1 MLGGADNPN
10 GELPSYITG
19 ADKMPPMKLN
29 ARQVDAAKPR
39 EKAYKLAD
47 GAGLYLEVVPSG
59 SRYWRM
65 KYRFNGKEKRMAFG
79 VYPAVSLAQARA
91 LRDEAKKKLA
101 EGIDPSFAKK
111 EEKLVRDVQLNNT
124 FQAVALEWHGTKV
137 SRWSEGYASDII
149 EAFNKDIFPYIGL
162 QPVNEIKPL
171 VLLNVLRRMESRG
184 ATEKAKKVRQRCSE
198 VFRYAIVTGRAEYN
212 TAADLTSA
220 MSGHESKHYP
230 FLTVEELPDFF
241 KALSSYTGSPLVV
254 LAARLLILTG
264 VRTGELRGAF
274 WSEFDLEKAV
284 WEIPA
289 ERMKMKRPHLVP
301 LSTQALEIVQ
311 QLKVMSGQYPLV
323 FPGRNDPRKTMSEA
337 SINQVFKR
345 IGYTGKV
352 TGHGF
357 RHTMSTILHEE
368 GFNTTWIE
376 TQLAHVDKNAIR
388 GTYNHALYLEGR
400 REMMQWYA
408 DYIDK
413 VGRGALRSAS

>member
-1 MLGGADNPN
+1 
-10 GELPSYITG
+10 
-19 ADKMPPMKLN
+19 MKLN

-149 EAFNKDIFPYIGL
+149 EAFNKDIFPYIGQL
-162 QPVNEIKPL
+162 PVNDIKPL

-212 TAADLTSA
+212 PAADLTSA

-241 KALSSYTGSPLVV
+241 KALAGYTGSPLVV

-311 QLKVMSGQYPLV
+311 QLKVISGQYPLV

-337 SINQVFKR
+337 SMNQVFKR

-368 GFNTTWIE
+368 GFNTAWIE

-400 REMMQWYA
+400 
-408 DYIDK
+408 
-413 VGRGALRSAS
+413 

>member
-1 MLGGADNPN
+1 
-10 GELPSYITG
+10 
-19 ADKMPPMKLN
+19 MKLN

-65 KYRFNGKEKRMAFG
+65 KYRFNGKEKRLAFG

-149 EAFNKDIFPYIGL
+149 EAFNKDIFPYIGQL
-162 QPVNEIKPL
+162 PVNNIKPL

-212 TAADLTSA
+212 PAADLTSA

-241 KALSSYTGSPLVV
+241 KALTGYTGSPLVV

-311 QLKVMSGQYPLV
+311 QLKVISGQYPLV

-368 GFNTTWIE
+368 GFNTAWIE

-408 DYIDK
+408 DCIDNISK
-413 VGRGALRSAS
+413 FNLIIAS

>member
-1 MLGGADNPN
+1 
-10 GELPSYITG
+10 
-19 ADKMPPMKLN
+19 MKLN

-149 EAFNKDIFPYIGL
+149 EAFNKDIFPYIGQL
-162 QPVNEIKPL
+162 PVNEIKPL

-212 TAADLTSA
+212 PAADLTSA

-241 KALSSYTGSPLVV
+241 KALSGYTGSPLIV

-289 ERMKMKRPHLVP
+289 ERMKMKRPHLVL

-368 GFNTTWIE
+368 GFNTAWIE

-400 REMMQWYA
+400 KEMMQWYG
-408 DYIDK
+408 DYVD
-413 VGRGALRSAS
+413 SCESNN

>member
-1 MLGGADNPN
+1 
-10 GELPSYITG
+10 
-19 ADKMPPMKLN
+19 MKLN
-29 ARQVDAAKPR
+29 ARQVDTAKPR
-39 EKAYKLAD
+39 EKAYQLAD
-47 GAGLYLEVVPSG
+47 GAGLYPEVVPSG

-65 KYRFNGKEKRMAFG
+65 KYRFNGKEKRLAFG

-111 EEKLVRDVQLNNT
+111 EEKLVRDVRLHNT

-149 EAFNKDIFPYIGL
+149 EAFNKDIFPYIGQ

-184 ATEKAKKVRQRCSE
+184 ATEKAKKVPQRCSE

-212 TAADLTSA
+212 PAADLTSA

-241 KALSSYTGSPLVV
+241 KALSGYTGSPLIV

-368 GFNTTWIE
+368 GFNTAWIE

-400 REMMQWYA
+400 KEMMQWYG
-408 DYIDK
+408 DYVD
-413 VGRGALRSAS
+413 SCESNN

>member
-1 MLGGADNPN
+1 
-10 GELPSYITG
+10 
-19 ADKMPPMKLN
+19 MKLN
-29 ARQVDAAKPR
+29 ARQVDAAKPK

-111 EEKLVRDVQLNNT
+111 EEKLVRDVRLHNT

-149 EAFNKDIFPYIGL
+149 EAFNKDIFPYIGQ

-212 TAADLTSA
+212 PAADLTSA

-241 KALSSYTGSPLVV
+241 KALSGYTGSPLIV

-368 GFNTTWIE
+368 GFNTAWIE

-400 REMMQWYA
+400 KEMMQWYGGYV
-408 DYIDK
+408 D
-413 VGRGALRSAS
+413 SCESNN

>member
-1 MLGGADNPN
+1 
-10 GELPSYITG
+10 
-19 ADKMPPMKLN
+19 MKLN

-79 VYPAVSLAQARA
+79 AYPAVSLAQARA
-91 LRDEAKKKLA
+91 LRDDAKKKLA
-101 EGIDPSFAKK
+101 EGIDPSLAKK

-149 EAFNKDIFPYIGL
+149 EAFNKDIFPYIGQ

-171 VLLNVLRRMESRG
+171 VLLNVLRRIESRG

-212 TAADLTSA
+212 PAADLTSA

-241 KALSSYTGSPLVV
+241 KALAGYTGSPLVV

-345 IGYTGKV
+345 IGYTGRV

-368 GFNTTWIE
+368 GFNTAWIE

-408 DYIDK
+408 DYINANHNSCISLLVNATK
-413 VGRGALRSAS
+413 

>member
-1 MLGGADNPN
+1 
-10 GELPSYITG
+10 
-19 ADKMPPMKLN
+19 MKLN
-29 ARQVDAAKPR
+29 ARQVDAAKPK

-111 EEKLVRDVQLNNT
+111 EEKLVRDVRLHNT

-149 EAFNKDIFPYIGL
+149 EAFNKDIFPYIGQ

-212 TAADLTSA
+212 PAADLTSA

-230 FLTVEELPDFF
+230 FLTVKELPDFF
-241 KALSSYTGSPLVV
+241 KALSGYTGSPLIV

-289 ERMKMKRPHLVP
+289 ERMKMKRPHLVL

-368 GFNTTWIE
+368 GFNTAWIE

-400 REMMQWYA
+400 KEMMQWYG
-408 DYIDK
+408 DYVD
-413 VGRGALRSAS
+413 SCESNN

>member
-1 MLGGADNPN
+1 
-10 GELPSYITG
+10 
-19 ADKMPPMKLN
+19 MKLN

-149 EAFNKDIFPYIGL
+149 EAFNKDIFPYIGQ

-171 VLLNVLRRMESRG
+171 VLLNVLRRMETRG

-212 TAADLTSA
+212 PAADLTSA

-241 KALSSYTGSPLVV
+241 KALAGYTGSPLVV
-254 LAARLLILTG
+254 LAACLLILTG

-311 QLKVMSGQYPLV
+311 QLKGMTGQYPLI

-357 RHTMSTILHEE
+357 RHTMSTILHEQ
-368 GFNTTWIE
+368 GFNSAWIE

-388 GTYNHALYLEGR
+388 GTYNHAQYLEGR
-400 REMMQWYA
+400 REMMQWYG
-408 DYIDK
+408 DFIDE
-413 VGRGALRSAS
+413 LRMREAVVNMRVAG

>member
-1 MLGGADNPN
+1 M
-10 GELPSYITG
+10 
-19 ADKMPPMKLN
+19 
-29 ARQVDAAKPR
+29 
-39 EKAYKLAD
+39 
-47 GAGLYLEVVPSG
+47 
-59 SRYWRM
+59 
-65 KYRFNGKEKRMAFG
+65 
-79 VYPAVSLAQARA
+79 
-91 LRDEAKKKLA
+91 
-101 EGIDPSFAKK
+101 
-111 EEKLVRDVQLNNT
+111 QLNNT

-149 EAFNKDIFPYIGL
+149 EAFNKDIFPYIGQ

-212 TAADLTSA
+212 PAADLTSA

-241 KALSSYTGSPLVV
+241 KALSGYTGSPLIV

-289 ERMKMKRPHLVP
+289 ERMKMKRPHLVL

-323 FPGRNDPRKTMSEA
+323 FPGRNDPRKTMSKA

-368 GFNTTWIE
+368 GFNTAWIE

-400 REMMQWYA
+400 KEMMQWYG
-408 DYIDK
+408 DYVD
-413 VGRGALRSAS
+413 SCESNN

>member
-1 MLGGADNPN
+1 
-10 GELPSYITG
+10 
-19 ADKMPPMKLN
+19 MKLN

-137 SRWSEGYASDII
+137 SRWSEGYASDIL
-149 EAFNKDIFPYIGL
+149 EAFNKDIFPYIGQ

-212 TAADLTSA
+212 PAADLTSA

-241 KALSSYTGSPLVV
+241 KALSGYTGSPLVV

-274 WSEFDLEKAV
+274 WSEFDFEKAV

-357 RHTMSTILHEE
+357 RHTMSTILHEQ
-368 GFNTTWIE
+368 GFNSAWIE
-376 TQLAHVDKNAIR
+376 LQLAHVDKNSIR
-388 GTYNHALYLEGR
+388 GTYNHAQYLEGR
-400 REMMQWYA
+400 REMMQWYG
-408 DYIDK
+408 DLIEQFCLLSK
-413 VGRGALRSAS
+413 M

>member
-1 MLGGADNPN
+1 
-10 GELPSYITG
+10 
-19 ADKMPPMKLN
+19 MKLN

-65 KYRFNGKEKRMAFG
+65 KYRFNGKEKRLAFG

-124 FQAVALEWHGTKV
+124 FQSVALEWHGTKV

-149 EAFNKDIFPYIGL
+149 EAFNKDIFPYIGQ

-212 TAADLTSA
+212 PAADLTSA

-241 KALSSYTGSPLVV
+241 KALAGYTGSPLVV

-264 VRTGELRGAF
+264 VRTGELRGAS

-311 QLKVMSGQYPLV
+311 QLKVMTGQYPLV

-357 RHTMSTILHEE
+357 RHTMSTILHEK
-368 GFNTTWIE
+368 GFNTAWIE

-408 DYIDK
+408 DYIYNIGK
-413 VGRGALRSAS
+413 LNLIIAS

>member
-1 MLGGADNPN
+1 
-10 GELPSYITG
+10 
-19 ADKMPPMKLN
+19 MKLN
-29 ARQVDAAKPR
+29 ARQVDTAKPR
-39 EKAYKLAD
+39 EKAYQLAD
-47 GAGLYLEVVPSG
+47 GAGLYPEVVPSG

-65 KYRFNGKEKRMAFG
+65 KYRFNGKEKRLAFG

-111 EEKLVRDVQLNNT
+111 EEKLVRDVRLHNT

-149 EAFNKDIFPYIGL
+149 EAFNKDIFPYIGQ

-212 TAADLTSA
+212 PAADLTSA

-241 KALSSYTGSPLVV
+241 KALSGYTGSPLIV
-254 LAARLLILTG
+254 LAARLLIFTG

-368 GFNTTWIE
+368 GFNTAWIE

-400 REMMQWYA
+400 KEMMQWYG
-408 DYIDK
+408 DYVD
-413 VGRGALRSAS
+413 SCESNN

>member
-1 MLGGADNPN
+1 
-10 GELPSYITG
+10 
-19 ADKMPPMKLN
+19 MKLN

-39 EKAYKLAD
+39 EKAYKLTD

-149 EAFNKDIFPYIGL
+149 EAFNKDIFPYIGQ

-212 TAADLTSA
+212 PAADLTSA

-301 LSTQALEIVQ
+301 LSTQAQEIVQ

-323 FPGRNDPRKTMSEA
+323 FPGKNDPRKTMSEA

-345 IGYTGKV
+345 IGYTGRV

-368 GFNTTWIE
+368 GFNTAWIE

-400 REMMQWYA
+400 RKMMQWYA
-408 DYIDK
+408 DYIEASLTK
-413 VGRGALRSAS
+413 VI

>member
-1 MLGGADNPN
+1 
-10 GELPSYITG
+10 
-19 ADKMPPMKLN
+19 MKLN

-47 GAGLYLEVVPSG
+47 SAGLYLEVVPSG

-91 LRDEAKKKLA
+91 VRNEAKKKLA

-137 SRWSEGYASDII
+137 NRWSEGYASDII
-149 EAFNKDIFPYIGL
+149 EAFNKDIFPYIGQ

-212 TAADLTSA
+212 PAADLTSA

-241 KALSSYTGSPLVV
+241 KALSGYTGSPLIV

-301 LSTQALEIVQ
+301 LSTQALEIIQ

-368 GFNTTWIE
+368 GFNTAWIE
-376 TQLAHVDKNAIR
+376 TQLAHVEKNAIR
-388 GTYNHALYLEGR
+388 GTYNHALYFEGR

-408 DYIDK
+408 DYTST
-413 VGRGALRSAS
+413 LRRN

>member
-1 MLGGADNPN
+1 
-10 GELPSYITG
+10 
-19 ADKMPPMKLN
+19 MKLN

-39 EKAYKLAD
+39 EKTYKLAD

-149 EAFNKDIFPYIGL
+149 EAFNKDIFPYIGQL
-162 QPVNEIKPL
+162 PVNDIKPL

-212 TAADLTSA
+212 PAADLTSA

-241 KALSSYTGSPLVV
+241 KALSGYTGSPLVV

-289 ERMKMKRPHLVP
+289 DRMKMKRPHLVP

-368 GFNTTWIE
+368 GFNTAWIE

-408 DYIDK
+408 DYINSI
-413 VGRGALRSAS
+413 GELNTYGGLIIPASNLSIYS

>member
-1 MLGGADNPN
+1 
-10 GELPSYITG
+10 
-19 ADKMPPMKLN
+19 MKLN

-91 LRDEAKKKLA
+91 LRDDAKKKLA
-101 EGIDPSFAKK
+101 EGIDPSLAKK

-149 EAFNKDIFPYIGL
+149 EAFNKDIFPYIGQ

-171 VLLNVLRRMESRG
+171 VLLNVLRRIESRG

-212 TAADLTSA
+212 PAADLTSA

-241 KALSSYTGSPLVV
+241 KALAGYTGSPLVV

-345 IGYTGKV
+345 IGYTGRV

-368 GFNTTWIE
+368 GFNTAWIE

-408 DYIDK
+408 DYINYVNWELSKK
-413 VGRGALRSAS
+413 VLLRRNELIARLAMESGNHEKD

>member
-1 MLGGADNPN
+1 
-10 GELPSYITG
+10 
-19 ADKMPPMKLN
+19 MKLN

-91 LRDEAKKKLA
+91 LRDDAKKKLA
-101 EGIDPSFAKK
+101 EGIDPSLAKK

-149 EAFNKDIFPYIGL
+149 EAFNKDIFPYIGQ

-171 VLLNVLRRMESRG
+171 VLLNVLRRIESRG

-212 TAADLTSA
+212 PAADLTSA

-230 FLTVEELPDFF
+230 FLTVEELTDFF
-241 KALSSYTGSPLVV
+241 KALAGYTGSPLVV

-345 IGYTGKV
+345 IGYTGRV

-368 GFNTTWIE
+368 GFNTAWIE

-408 DYIDK
+408 DYINANHNSCISLLVNATK
-413 VGRGALRSAS
+413 

>member
-1 MLGGADNPN
+1 
-10 GELPSYITG
+10 
-19 ADKMPPMKLN
+19 MKLN

-47 GAGLYLEVVPSG
+47 SAGLYLEVVPSG

-91 LRDEAKKKLA
+91 VRNEAKKKLA

-137 SRWSEGYASDII
+137 NRWSEGYASDII
-149 EAFNKDIFPYIGL
+149 EAFNKDIFPYIGQ

-212 TAADLTSA
+212 PAADLTSA

-241 KALSSYTGSPLVV
+241 KALAGYTGSPLVV

-301 LSTQALEIVQ
+301 LSTQALEIIQ

-368 GFNTTWIE
+368 GFNMAWIE
-376 TQLAHVDKNAIR
+376 TQLAHVEKNAIR
-388 GTYNHALYLEGR
+388 GTYNHALYFEGR

-408 DYIDK
+408 DYTST
-413 VGRGALRSAS
+413 LRRN

>member
-1 MLGGADNPN
+1 
-10 GELPSYITG
+10 
-19 ADKMPPMKLN
+19 MKLN

-79 VYPAVSLAQARA
+79 VYPTVSLAQARA

-111 EEKLVRDVQLNNT
+111 EEKLVLDVQLNNT

-137 SRWSEGYASDII
+137 SRWSEGYASDIM
-149 EAFNKDIFPYIGL
+149 EAFNKDIFPYIGQ

-212 TAADLTSA
+212 PAADLTSA

-241 KALSSYTGSPLVV
+241 KALSGYTGSPLVV

-264 VRTGELRGAF
+264 VRTGELRGAL

-289 ERMKMKRPHLVP
+289 ARMKMKRPHLVP
-301 LSTQALEIVQ
+301 LSTQALEILQ

-368 GFNTTWIE
+368 GFNTAWIE

-400 REMMQWYA
+400 KEMMQWYA
-408 DYIDK
+408 DYIK
-413 VGRGALRSAS
+413 CLFVTNVRHVS

>member
-1 MLGGADNPN
+1 
-10 GELPSYITG
+10 
-19 ADKMPPMKLN
+19 MKLN
-29 ARQVDAAKPR
+29 ARQVDAAKPK

-111 EEKLVRDVQLNNT
+111 EEKLVRDVRLHNT

-149 EAFNKDIFPYIGL
+149 EAFNKDIFPYIGQ

-212 TAADLTSA
+212 PAADLTSA

-230 FLTVEELPDFF
+230 FITVEELPDFF
-241 KALSSYTGSPLVV
+241 KALSGYTGSPLIV

-289 ERMKMKRPHLVP
+289 ERMKMKRPHLVL

-323 FPGRNDPRKTMSEA
+323 FPGRNDPRKRMSEA

-368 GFNTTWIE
+368 GFNTAWIE

-400 REMMQWYA
+400 KEMMQWYG
-408 DYIDK
+408 DYVD
-413 VGRGALRSAS
+413 SCESNN

>member
-1 MLGGADNPN
+1 
-10 GELPSYITG
+10 
-19 ADKMPPMKLN
+19 MKLN

-91 LRDEAKKKLA
+91 LRDDAKKKLA
-101 EGIDPSFAKK
+101 EGIDPSLAKK

-149 EAFNKDIFPYIGL
+149 EAFNKDIFPYIGQ

-171 VLLNVLRRMESRG
+171 VLLNVLRRIESRG

-212 TAADLTSA
+212 PAADLTSA
-220 MSGHESKHYP
+220 MSGHEPKHYP

-241 KALSSYTGSPLVV
+241 KALAGYTGSPLVV

-345 IGYTGKV
+345 IGYTGRV

-368 GFNTTWIE
+368 GFNTAWIE

-408 DYIDK
+408 DYINANHNSCISLLVNATK
-413 VGRGALRSAS
+413 

>member
-1 MLGGADNPN
+1 
-10 GELPSYITG
+10 
-19 ADKMPPMKLN
+19 MKLN
-29 ARQVDAAKPR
+29 ARQVDAAKPK

-111 EEKLVRDVQLNNT
+111 EEKLVRAVRLHNT

-149 EAFNKDIFPYIGL
+149 EAFNKDIFPYIGQ

-212 TAADLTSA
+212 PASDLTSA

-241 KALSSYTGSPLVV
+241 KALSGYTGSPLIV

-368 GFNTTWIE
+368 GFNTAWIE

-400 REMMQWYA
+400 KEMMQWYG
-408 DYIDK
+408 DYVD
-413 VGRGALRSAS
+413 SCESNN

>member
-1 MLGGADNPN
+1 
-10 GELPSYITG
+10 
-19 ADKMPPMKLN
+19 MKLN

-111 EEKLVRDVQLNNT
+111 EEKLVRNVQLNNT
-124 FQAVALEWHGTKV
+124 FQAVSLEWHGTKV

-149 EAFNKDIFPYIGL
+149 EAFNKDIFPYIGQ

-212 TAADLTSA
+212 PAADLTSA

-241 KALSSYTGSPLVV
+241 KALAGYTGSPLVV

-264 VRTGELRGAF
+264 VRTGELRGAS

-311 QLKVMSGQYPLV
+311 QLKVMTGQYPLV

-368 GFNTTWIE
+368 GFNTAWIE

-408 DYIDK
+408 NYIGNI
-413 VGRGALRSAS
+413 GRSRLTNVS

>member
-1 MLGGADNPN
+1 
-10 GELPSYITG
+10 
-19 ADKMPPMKLN
+19 MKLN
-29 ARQVDAAKPR
+29 ARQVDAAKPK

-111 EEKLVRDVQLNNT
+111 EEKLVRDVRLHNT

-149 EAFNKDIFPYIGL
+149 EAFNKDIFPYIGQ

-212 TAADLTSA
+212 PAADLTSA

-241 KALSSYTGSPLVV
+241 KALSGYTGSPLIV

-289 ERMKMKRPHLVP
+289 ERMKMKRPHLVL

-368 GFNTTWIE
+368 GFNTAWIE

-388 GTYNHALYLEGR
+388 GTYNHAQYMEGR
-400 REMMQWYA
+400 REMMQWYS
-408 DYIDK
+408 DYLK
-413 VGRGALRSAS
+413 LL

>member
-1 MLGGADNPN
+1 
-10 GELPSYITG
+10 
-19 ADKMPPMKLN
+19 MKLN

-124 FQAVALEWHGTKV
+124 FQSVALEWHGTKV
-137 SRWSEGYASDII
+137 GRWSEGYASDII
-149 EAFNKDIFPYIGL
+149 EAFNKDIFPYIGQ

-212 TAADLTSA
+212 PAADLTSA

-241 KALSSYTGSPLVV
+241 TALSGYTGSPMVV

-368 GFNTTWIE
+368 GFNTAWIE

-400 REMMQWYA
+400 RKMMQWYG
-408 DYIDK
+408 DNIDK
-413 VGRGALRSAS
+413 LEHDKVHQVINRGWQA

>member
-1 MLGGADNPN
+1 
-10 GELPSYITG
+10 
-19 ADKMPPMKLN
+19 MKLN

-149 EAFNKDIFPYIGL
+149 EAFNKDIFPYIGQ

-212 TAADLTSA
+212 PAADLTSA

-241 KALSSYTGSPLVV
+241 KALSGYTGSPLVV

-368 GFNTTWIE
+368 GFNTAWIE

-388 GTYNHALYLEGR
+388 GTYNHAQYLEGR

-408 DYIDK
+408 DHISQLGK
-413 VGRGALRSAS
+413 CGLILVS

>member
-1 MLGGADNPN
+1 
-10 GELPSYITG
+10 
-19 ADKMPPMKLN
+19 MKLN
-29 ARQVDAAKPR
+29 ARQVDTAKPR
-39 EKAYKLAD
+39 EKAYQLAD
-47 GAGLYLEVVPSG
+47 GAGLYPEVVPSG

-65 KYRFNGKEKRMAFG
+65 KYRFNGKEKRLAFG

-111 EEKLVRDVQLNNT
+111 EEKLVRDVRLHNT

-149 EAFNKDIFPYIGL
+149 EAFNKDIFPYIGQ

-212 TAADLTSA
+212 PAADLTSA

-241 KALSSYTGSPLVV
+241 KALSGYTGSPLIV

-289 ERMKMKRPHLVP
+289 ERMKMKRPHLVL

-311 QLKVMSGQYPLV
+311 QFKVMSGQYPLV

-368 GFNTTWIE
+368 GFNTAWIE

-400 REMMQWYA
+400 KEMMQWYG
-408 DYIDK
+408 DYVD
-413 VGRGALRSAS
+413 SCESNN

>member
-1 MLGGADNPN
+1 MLFR
-10 GELPSYITG
+10 S
-19 ADKMPPMKLN
+19 
-29 ARQVDAAKPR
+29 
-39 EKAYKLAD
+39 
-47 GAGLYLEVVPSG
+47 
-59 SRYWRM
+59 
-65 KYRFNGKEKRMAFG
+65 
-79 VYPAVSLAQARA
+79 VSLAQARA

-111 EEKLVRDVQLNNT
+111 EKKLVRDVQLNNT

-149 EAFNKDIFPYIGL
+149 EAFNKDIFPYIGQ

-171 VLLNVLRRMESRG
+171 VLLNVLRRMENRG

-212 TAADLTSA
+212 PAADLTSA

-241 KALSSYTGSPLVV
+241 KALAGYTGSPLVV

-357 RHTMSTILHEE
+357 RHTMSTVLHEE
-368 GFNTTWIE
+368 GFNTAWIE

-408 DYIDK
+408 DYIGK
-413 VGRGALRSAS
+413 

>member
-1 MLGGADNPN
+1 
-10 GELPSYITG
+10 
-19 ADKMPPMKLN
+19 MKLN
-29 ARQVDAAKPR
+29 ARQVDTAKPR
-39 EKAYKLAD
+39 EKAYQLAD
-47 GAGLYLEVVPSG
+47 GAGLYPEVVPSG

-65 KYRFNGKEKRMAFG
+65 KYRFNGKEKRLAFG

-111 EEKLVRDVQLNNT
+111 EEKLVRDVRLHNT

-149 EAFNKDIFPYIGL
+149 EAFNKDIFPYIGQ

-212 TAADLTSA
+212 PAADLTSA

-241 KALSSYTGSPLVV
+241 KALSGYTGSPLIV

-289 ERMKMKRPHLVP
+289 DRMKMKRPHLVP

-368 GFNTTWIE
+368 GFNTAWIE

-400 REMMQWYA
+400 KEMMQWYG
-408 DYIDK
+408 DYVD
-413 VGRGALRSAS
+413 SCESNN

>member
-1 MLGGADNPN
+1 
-10 GELPSYITG
+10 
-19 ADKMPPMKLN
+19 MKLN
-29 ARQVDAAKPR
+29 ARQVDAAKPK

-111 EEKLVRDVQLNNT
+111 EEKLVRDVRLNNT

-149 EAFNKDIFPYIGL
+149 EAFNKDIFPYIGQL
-162 QPVNEIKPL
+162 PVNEIKPL

-212 TAADLTSA
+212 PAADLTSA

-241 KALSSYTGSPLVV
+241 KALSGYTGSPLIV

-274 WSEFDLEKAV
+274 WSEFDIEKAV

-301 LSTQALEIVQ
+301 LSTQALEVVQ

-368 GFNTTWIE
+368 GFNTAWIE

-408 DYIDK
+408 DHIDNIEK
-413 VGRGALRSAS
+413 YKLIMVL

>member
-1 MLGGADNPN
+1 
-10 GELPSYITG
+10 
-19 ADKMPPMKLN
+19 MKLN
-29 ARQVDAAKPR
+29 ARQVDAAKPK

-111 EEKLVRDVQLNNT
+111 EEKLVRDVRLHNT

-149 EAFNKDIFPYIGL
+149 EAFNKDIFPYIGQ

-198 VFRYAIVTGRAEYN
+198 VFSYAIVTGRAEYN
-212 TAADLTSA
+212 PAADLTSA

-241 KALSSYTGSPLVV
+241 KALSGYTGSPLIV

-289 ERMKMKRPHLVP
+289 ERMKMKRPHLVL

-368 GFNTTWIE
+368 GFNTAWIE
-376 TQLAHVDKNAIR
+376 AQLAHVDKNAIR

-400 REMMQWYA
+400 KEMMQWYG
-408 DYIDK
+408 DYVD
-413 VGRGALRSAS
+413 SCESNN

>member
-1 MLGGADNPN
+1 
-10 GELPSYITG
+10 
-19 ADKMPPMKLN
+19 MKLN

-149 EAFNKDIFPYIGL
+149 EAFNKDIFPYIGQ

-212 TAADLTSA
+212 PAADLTSA

-368 GFNTTWIE
+368 GFNTAWIE
-376 TQLAHVDKNAIR
+376 TQMAHVDKNAIR
-388 GTYNHALYLEGR
+388 GTYNHAQYLEGR
-400 REMMQWYA
+400 REMMQWYS
-408 DYIDK
+408 DYLK
-413 VGRGALRSAS
+413 LL

>member
-1 MLGGADNPN
+1 
-10 GELPSYITG
+10 
-19 ADKMPPMKLN
+19 MKLN

-59 SRYWRM
+59 SLYWRM

-149 EAFNKDIFPYIGL
+149 EAFNKDIFPYIGQ

-212 TAADLTSA
+212 PAADLTSA

-241 KALSSYTGSPLVV
+241 KALSGYTGSPLVV

-368 GFNTTWIE
+368 GFNTAWIE

-408 DYIDK
+408 DNTDRIGNHDLIGLTNSRLVK
-413 VGRGALRSAS
+413 GK

>member
-1 MLGGADNPN
+1 
-10 GELPSYITG
+10 
-19 ADKMPPMKLN
+19 MKLN

-79 VYPAVSLAQARA
+79 VYPTVSLAQARS

-124 FQAVALEWHGTKV
+124 FQSVALEWHGTKV
-137 SRWSEGYASDII
+137 NRWSEGYASDII
-149 EAFNKDIFPYIGL
+149 EAFNKDIFPYIGQ

-212 TAADLTSA
+212 PAADLTSA

-241 KALSSYTGSPLVV
+241 KALSGYTGSPLVV

-357 RHTMSTILHEE
+357 RHTMSTVLHEE
-368 GFNTTWIE
+368 GFNTAWIE

-408 DYIDK
+408 DYIGK
-413 VGRGALRSAS
+413 

>member
-1 MLGGADNPN
+1 
-10 GELPSYITG
+10 
-19 ADKMPPMKLN
+19 MKLN

-39 EKAYKLAD
+39 DKAYKLAD

-124 FQAVALEWHGTKV
+124 FQAVALEWHSTKV

-149 EAFNKDIFPYIGL
+149 EAFNKDIFPYIGQ

-212 TAADLTSA
+212 PAADLTSA

-241 KALSSYTGSPLVV
+241 KVLSGYTGSPLVV

-274 WSEFDLEKAV
+274 WSEFDLDKSV

-311 QLKVMSGQYPLV
+311 QIKVMSGQYPLV

-368 GFNTTWIE
+368 GFNTAWIE

-388 GTYNHALYLEGR
+388 GTYNHAQYLEGR
-400 REMMQWYA
+400 REMMQWYG
-408 DYIDK
+408 DFIDE
-413 VGRGALRSAS
+413 LRMSEAAVKKCVAG

>member
-1 MLGGADNPN
+1 
-10 GELPSYITG
+10 
-19 ADKMPPMKLN
+19 MKLN

-91 LRDEAKKKLA
+91 LRDDAKKKLA
-101 EGIDPSFAKK
+101 EGIDPSLAKK

-149 EAFNKDIFPYIGL
+149 EAFNKDIFPYIGQ

-171 VLLNVLRRMESRG
+171 VLLNVLRRIESRG

-212 TAADLTSA
+212 PAADLTSA

-241 KALSSYTGSPLVV
+241 KALAGYTGSPLVV

-345 IGYTGKV
+345 IGYTGRV

-368 GFNTTWIE
+368 GFNTAWIE

-400 REMMQWYA
+400 
-408 DYIDK
+408 
-413 VGRGALRSAS
+413 